1 MPDSNATIALSLLS
15 AMITPA
21 LLISA
26 CGTLIFS
33 TSSRLARIVDRVR
46 MLARQVEE
54 LCARP
59 EEDPVREQMVE
70 IERQLA
76 TSAERT
82 RLVQG
87 SLTSFYVALGLFV
100 ATTVSIGATRL
111 IGRVAAGGARRHRDT
126 GALLGKRAAHPRD
139 TPRPRLGA
147 PRDGG
152 RPRTLAARVL
162 IILPTND
169 LHASSNLN
177 DPSPSWL
184 ALPSSIAGA
193 PPPLSPARGP
203 EAGCVR
209 YIRAGS
215 AMPSSSQRPFRLR

>member
-1 MPDSNATIALSLLS
+1 MPESNATIALSLLS

-33 TSSRLARIVDRVR
+33 TSARLARIVDRVR

-54 LCARP
+54 LCERP
-59 EEDPVREQMVE
+59 QEDPEREQMAE

-100 ATTVSIGATRL
+100 ATTVSIGGTRL
-111 IGRVAAGGARRHRDT
+111 LGRAEWLPAALGVAGTLVLFWGSV
-126 GALLGKRAAHPRD
+126 LLIRETR
-139 TPRPRLGA
+139 
-147 PRDGG
+147 
-152 RPRTLAARVL
+152 
-162 IILPTND
+162 
-169 LHASSNLN
+169 
-177 DPSPSWL
+177 L
-184 ALPSSIAGA
+184 ALGSVRREMEVVLQRSR
-193 PPPLSPARGP
+193 RG
-203 EAGCVR
+203 R
-209 YIRAGS
+209 R
-215 AMPSSSQRPFRLR
+215 

>member
-1 MPDSNATIALSLLS
+1 MPESNATIALSLLS

-33 TSSRLARIVDRVR
+33 TSARLARIVDRVR

-54 LCARP
+54 LCERP
-59 EEDPVREQMVE
+59 EEDPEREQMAE

-111 IGRVAAGGARRHRDT
+111 LGLAEWLPAALGVAGTLVLFWGSV
-126 GALLGKRAAHPRD
+126 LLIRETR
-139 TPRPRLGA
+139 
-147 PRDGG
+147 
-152 RPRTLAARVL
+152 
-162 IILPTND
+162 
-169 LHASSNLN
+169 
-177 DPSPSWL
+177 L
-184 ALPSSIAGA
+184 ALGSVRREMEVVLQRSR
-193 PPPLSPARGP
+193 RG
-203 EAGCVR
+203 R
-209 YIRAGS
+209 R
-215 AMPSSSQRPFRLR
+215 

>member
-1 MPDSNATIALSLLS
+1 MPESNATIALSLLS

-33 TSSRLARIVDRVR
+33 TSARLARIVDRVR

-54 LCARP
+54 LCERP
-59 EEDPVREQMVE
+59 QEDPEREQMVE

-100 ATTVSIGATRL
+100 ATTVSIGGTRL
-111 IGRVAAGGARRHRDT
+111 LGRAEWLPAALGVAGTLVLFWGSV
-126 GALLGKRAAHPRD
+126 LLIRETR
-139 TPRPRLGA
+139 
-147 PRDGG
+147 
-152 RPRTLAARVL
+152 
-162 IILPTND
+162 
-169 LHASSNLN
+169 
-177 DPSPSWL
+177 L
-184 ALPSSIAGA
+184 ALGSVRREMEVVLQRSR
-193 PPPLSPARGP
+193 RG
-203 EAGCVR
+203 R
-209 YIRAGS
+209 R
-215 AMPSSSQRPFRLR
+215 

>member
-54 LCARP
+54 LCERP

-111 IGRVAAGGARRHRDT
+111 IGMAEWLPAALGVT
-126 GALLGKRAAHPRD
+126 GTLVLFWGSVLLIRETR
-139 TPRPRLGA
+139 
-147 PRDGG
+147 
-152 RPRTLAARVL
+152 
-162 IILPTND
+162 
-169 LHASSNLN
+169 
-177 DPSPSWL
+177 L
-184 ALPSSIAGA
+184 ALGS
-193 PPPLSPARGP
+193 
-203 EAGCVR
+203 VR
-209 YIRAGS
+209 REMEVVLERS
-215 AMPSSSQRPFRLR
+215 RR

>member
-111 IGRVAAGGARRHRDT
+111 IGMAEWLPAALGVT
-126 GALLGKRAAHPRD
+126 GTLVLFWGSVLLIRETR
-139 TPRPRLGA
+139 
-147 PRDGG
+147 
-152 RPRTLAARVL
+152 
-162 IILPTND
+162 
-169 LHASSNLN
+169 
-177 DPSPSWL
+177 L
-184 ALPSSIAGA
+184 ALGSVRREMEVVLERSR
-193 PPPLSPARGP
+193 RG
-203 EAGCVR
+203 C
-209 YIRAGS
+209 
-215 AMPSSSQRPFRLR
+215 

>member
-1 MPDSNATIALSLLS
+1 MPESNATIALSLLS

-33 TSSRLARIVDRVR
+33 TSARLARIVDRVR

-54 LCARP
+54 LCERP
-59 EEDPVREQMVE
+59 QEDPGREQMAE

-100 ATTVSIGATRL
+100 ATTVSIGGTRL
-111 IGRVAAGGARRHRDT
+111 LGRAEWLPAALGVAGTLVLFWGSV
-126 GALLGKRAAHPRD
+126 LLIRETR
-139 TPRPRLGA
+139 
-147 PRDGG
+147 
-152 RPRTLAARVL
+152 
-162 IILPTND
+162 
-169 LHASSNLN
+169 
-177 DPSPSWL
+177 L
-184 ALPSSIAGA
+184 ALGSVRREMEVVLQRSR
-193 PPPLSPARGP
+193 RG
-203 EAGCVR
+203 R
-209 YIRAGS
+209 R
-215 AMPSSSQRPFRLR
+215 

>member
-54 LCARP
+54 LCERP

-111 IGRVAAGGARRHRDT
+111 IGMAEWLPAALGVT
-126 GALLGKRAAHPRD
+126 GTLVLFWGSVLLIRETR
-139 TPRPRLGA
+139 
-147 PRDGG
+147 
-152 RPRTLAARVL
+152 
-162 IILPTND
+162 
-169 LHASSNLN
+169 
-177 DPSPSWL
+177 L
-184 ALPSSIAGA
+184 ALGSVRREMEVVLERSR
-193 PPPLSPARGP
+193 RG
-203 EAGCVR
+203 C
-209 YIRAGS
+209 
-215 AMPSSSQRPFRLR
+215 

>member
-54 LCARP
+54 LCERP

-111 IGRVAAGGARRHRDT
+111 VGMAEWLPAALGVT
-126 GALLGKRAAHPRD
+126 GTLVLFWGSVLLIRETR
-139 TPRPRLGA
+139 
-147 PRDGG
+147 
-152 RPRTLAARVL
+152 
-162 IILPTND
+162 
-169 LHASSNLN
+169 
-177 DPSPSWL
+177 L
-184 ALPSSIAGA
+184 ALGSVRREMEVVLERSR
-193 PPPLSPARGP
+193 RG
-203 EAGCVR
+203 C
-209 YIRAGS
+209 
-215 AMPSSSQRPFRLR
+215 

>member
-33 TSSRLARIVDRVR
+33 TSARLARIVDRVR
-46 MLARQVEE
+46 ILGKQVEE

-59 EEDPVREQMVE
+59 EEDPEREQMAE

-76 TSAERT
+76 TSADRS
-82 RLVQG
+82 RLVQW

-111 IGRVAAGGARRHRDT
+111 VGVAEWLPAALGVAGTLVLFWGSV
-126 GALLGKRAAHPRD
+126 LLIRETR
-139 TPRPRLGA
+139 
-147 PRDGG
+147 
-152 RPRTLAARVL
+152 
-162 IILPTND
+162 
-169 LHASSNLN
+169 
-177 DPSPSWL
+177 L
-184 ALPSSIAGA
+184 ALGSVRREMEVVLQRSR
-193 PPPLSPARGP
+193 RG
-203 EAGCVR
+203 
-209 YIRAGS
+209 RAG
-215 AMPSSSQRPFRLR
+215 